1 MELKVK
7 PFISQKIKE
16 IRKEVG
22 NKRTLVATSGGVD
35 SMTCAALAYKA
46 LGRRATI
53 LFIDDGLMRENDETK
68 ARYELKSIDIRLRL
82 ILNRSARHFV
92 RYFTIP
98 WVGRFAKLR
107 RKS

>member
-35 SMTCAALAYKA
+35 SMTWVAGQLSF
-46 LGRRATI
+46 L
-53 LFIDDGLMRENDETK
+53 LMT
-68 ARYELKSIDIRLRL
+68 
-82 ILNRSARHFV
+82 
-92 RYFTIP
+92 
-98 WVGRFAKLR
+98 G
-107 RKS
+107 